1 MINMINSIA
10 ICILAVNCC
19 ICVIKYKKDKKE
31 LTKELK
37 GLKNELEDIK
47 KELENNKRSKL

>member
-1 MINMINSIA
+1 MINSIA

-19 ICVIKYKKDKKE
+19 ICVFCSSRAEKK
-31 LTKELK
+31 LMKELK
-37 GLKNELEDIK
+37 DLKNELEDIK

>member
-1 MINMINSIA
+1 MINSIA

-47 KELENNKRSKL
+47 KELENNKCSKL